1 MLVPEV
7 VVNKDGDWIT
17 PVMKDEG
24 SIQYFVVFRFINGS
38 EIIEPKDKDYE
49 KLGSLMRMFHE
60 KQMEYLKVCRKLGGV
75 MKDLYMAR
83 KDDS

>member
-7 VVNKDGDWIT
+7 VVNKDGDWVT
-17 PVMKDEG
+17 TVMKDEG

-49 KLGSLMRMFHE
+49 NLDH
-60 KQMEYLKVCRKLGGV
+60 
-75 MKDLYMAR
+75 
-83 KDDS
+83 

>member
-7 VVNKDGDWIT
+7 VVNKDGDWVT

-24 SIQYFVVFRFINGS
+24 NIRYFVVFRFINGS

-60 KQMEYLKVCRKLGGV
+60 KQMKYLKVCRKLGEV
-75 MKDLYMAR
+75 MKDLYIAR
-83 KDDS
+83 KR